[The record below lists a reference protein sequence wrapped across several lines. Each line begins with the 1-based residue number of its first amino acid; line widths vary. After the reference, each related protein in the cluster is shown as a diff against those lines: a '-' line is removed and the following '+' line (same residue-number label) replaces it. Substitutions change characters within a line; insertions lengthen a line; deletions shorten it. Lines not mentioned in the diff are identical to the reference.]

1 MRAWALLTTD
11 PWHHSASHIVNTQC
25 LLTEWISVELF
36 WCNASWNN
44 LLLTSLKF
52 SVLCIFNNHLSF
64 YKEGLFYKEA
74 IAIPLKIKAENQSKI
89 MQRLDALSNQVCY
102 TWMRVFVP
110 LFMIATEEFTM

>member
-1 MRAWALLTTD
+1 MEQFIA
-11 PWHHSASHIVNTQC
+11 N
-25 LLTEWISVELF
+25 
-36 WCNASWNN
+36 
-44 LLLTSLKF
+44 F
-52 SVLCIFNNHLSF
+52 SQVFSFVYNNHLSF

-110 LFMIATEEFTM
+110 LFMIATEEFTT